1 MKEEIQKFNKTKE
14 RLICIDS
21 DGCVLDTMEI
31 KHMRCF
37 GPCLVHEWDLSQYR
51 EEIIRLWRKVNLL
64 SKDRGVNRFVG
75 LGKVLEDIHENYF
88 RVEGLEGYLEWVK
101 NAKELSNESAAKAY
115 EETGNPCIKKALEWS
130 ELVNQSLMM
139 VSMSKKQPFEGALKA
154 VKLSH
159 EGADVAIVTAA
170 NGSEIQK
177 EWDDLDIMQYTD
189 VLLSQE
195 TGTKA
200 RCLKALQEKGYEPQQ
215 ILMVGDSPSDLE
227 AARDVGAF
235 FYPIMP
241 YQERES
247 WEEFPEALN
256 RFWEGTYAGRYQEQK
271 ILEFEKNLRL

>member
-1 MKEEIQKFNKTKE
+1 MKEELKKFNKTKE

-37 GPCLVHEWDLSQYR
+37 GPCLVHEWDLAKYR
-51 EEIIRLWRKVNLL
+51 EEIIRLWRKINLL

-75 LGKVLEDIHENYF
+75 LGKVLEDINENYF
-88 RVEGLEGYLEWVK
+88 RVEGLDGYLEWVK
-101 NAKELSNESAAKAY
+101 SAKELSNESAARAY

-139 VSMSKKQPFEGALKA
+139 VSMSKKLLFEGAMEA

-159 EGADVAIVTAA
+159 ECGDVAIVTSA
-170 NGSEIQK
+170 NGSEIRK
-177 EWDDLDIMQYTD
+177 EWKSLNIEQYTD
-189 VLLSQE
+189 VLVSQE
-195 TGTKA
+195 TGTKT
-200 RCLKALQEKGYEPQQ
+200 RCLKALQEKGYDPQMM
-215 ILMVGDSPSDLE
+215 LMVGDSPSDLE
-227 AARDVGAF
+227 AAREAGTF
-235 FYPIMP
+235 FYPILA

-247 WEEFPEALN
+247 WEEFPEALK
-256 RFWEGTYAGRYQEQK
+256 RFQEGTYEGAYQEQK

>member
-1 MKEEIQKFNKTKE
+1 MKEELKKFNKTKE

-37 GPCLVHEWDLSQYR
+37 GPCLVYEWDLAKYR
-51 EEIIRLWRKVNLL
+51 EEIIRLWRKINLL

-75 LGKVLEDIHENYF
+75 LGKVLEDINENYF
-88 RVEGLEGYLEWVK
+88 RVEGLDGYLEWVK
-101 NAKELSNESAAKAY
+101 SAKELSNESAARAY

-139 VSMSKKQPFEGALKA
+139 VSMSKKQLFEGAMEA

-159 EGADVAIVTAA
+159 ECGDVAIVTSA
-170 NGSEIQK
+170 NGSEIRK
-177 EWDDLDIMQYTD
+177 EWKSLNIEQYTD
-189 VLLSQE
+189 VLVSQE
-195 TGTKA
+195 TGTKT
-200 RCLKALQEKGYEPQQ
+200 RCLKALQEKGYDPQMM
-215 ILMVGDSPSDLE
+215 LMVGDSPSDLE
-227 AARDVGAF
+227 AAREAGTF
-235 FYPIMP
+235 FYPILA

-247 WEEFPEALN
+247 WEEFPEALK
-256 RFWEGTYAGRYQEQK
+256 RFQEGTYEGAYQEQK